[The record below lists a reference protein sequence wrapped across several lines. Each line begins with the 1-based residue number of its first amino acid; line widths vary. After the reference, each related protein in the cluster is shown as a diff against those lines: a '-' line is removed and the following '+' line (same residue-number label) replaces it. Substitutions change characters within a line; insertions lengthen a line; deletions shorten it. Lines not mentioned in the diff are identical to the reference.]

1 MPDLALACGVENEGK
16 VRLTALVSGT
26 VQGVG
31 FREFVRRHALDLNI
45 SGYVENLDDGRVE
58 VVAEGAREDLE
69 LLLVKLQMGPAHSE
83 VQDIQSQWG
92 EGGELTGFYVY

>member
-31 FREFVRRHALDLNI
+31 FREFVRRHALDLHI
-45 SGYVENLDDGRVE
+45 SGYVENLDDGRAE
-58 VVAEGAREDLE
+58 LAAEGAREELE
-69 LLLVKLQMGPAHSE
+69 LLLVRLHIGPAHSE
-83 VQDIQSQWG
+83 GQDIQSQWRDVG
-92 EGGELTGFYVY
+92 EVDVC

>member
-31 FREFVRRHALDLNI
+31 FREFVRRDALDPNS
-45 SGYVENLDDGRVE
+45 SGYGESLCYGRVE
-58 VVAEGAREDLE
+58 VVA
-69 LLLVKLQMGPAHSE
+69 
-83 VQDIQSQWG
+83 
-92 EGGELTGFYVY
+92 